1 LLWHAF
7 PSEKNEKW
15 FGCCMR
21 QMWRVTH
28 REGHRKLKM
37 VVGEMTKEQIQ
48 EKIQHMIRE
57 QEQQIEK
64 LLETKRSTNPDDVLY
79 AICEVVILQKQ
90 TFIKEL
96 RSLL

>member
-1 LLWHAF
+1 
-7 PSEKNEKW
+7 
-15 FGCCMR
+15 M
-21 QMWRVTH
+21 
-28 REGHRKLKM
+28 
-37 VVGEMTKEQIQ
+37 Q

-64 LLETKRSTNPDDVLY
+64 LLETKRSTNPSDVLY

-96 RSLL
+96 RALL